1 MIRIQDVNLIYG
13 RHTERETQAL
23 KHINLD
29 IQDNEIIAIVGAS
42 GCGKSTLLRLIAGLL
57 MPSSGTVSIDDE
69 IVAHPRQD
77 TGIVFQAPT
86 LVPWANILD
95 NTRLPSSIMGCLD
108 DQARSRATRLLTTA
122 GLGNF
127 LHHHPKQLSGGM
139 QQRVAI
145 CRALVHNPKVVL
157 MDEPFGALDA
167 LTRETMTLELLRLWY
182 EDPKTIVFVTHSIS
196 EAVMLGHRIVV
207 MSPRPGQITEIL
219 DVNLPRERD
228 FSLVGTP
235 EFTRCA
241 AAVRELIFQHEVA

>member
-13 RHTERETQAL
+13 RDTDRETQAL
-23 KHINLD
+23 KEISLD
-29 IQDNEIIAIVGAS
+29 IDKHEIVAVVGAS

-57 MPSSGTVSIDDE
+57 MPTSGSVSIDGE
-69 IVAHPRQD
+69 IVASPRRD

-95 NTRLPSSIMGCLD
+95 NTLLPSSIMGSAD
-108 DQARSRATRLLTTA
+108 DAARARAKQLLNTA
-122 GLGNF
+122 GLGQF
-127 LHHHPKQLSGGM
+127 LEHYPRQLSGGM

-207 MSPRPGQITEIL
+207 MSPRPGQIRQIL
-219 DVNLPRERD
+219 NVDLPRRRD
-228 FSLVGTP
+228 FSVVGTP
-235 EFTRCA
+235 EFARCA
-241 AAVRELIFQHEVA
+241 AAVRELIFEHEVA